1 MTRWPT
7 ERLIEVMESIVANPS
22 EENMQTQVMR
32 LSEDECASLRRVMW
46 SMEANVS
53 DRERVYDREGL

>member
-22 EENMQTQVMR
+22 EENMQTQIMR
-32 LSEDECASLRRVMW
+32 LSEDECAGLRRVMW